1 MSGWQRIG
9 VVISLLWIVV
19 FPIEVLRE
27 HNNSISDL
35 YGQCFQRQMKYFP
48 ERPLD
53 QAHEECA
60 GIFVDFIRPSD
71 LLNVSGHKVVPFFWL
86 IVLLPVAVFWIL
98 GGATL
103 WIIRWVRRGF
113 KGSI

>member
-19 FPIEVLRE
+19 FGIWVLRE
-27 HNNSISDL
+27 HNNSIGRAYS
-35 YGQCFQRQMKYFP
+35 QCLEREMKYFP
-48 ERPLD
+48 ERPFD
-53 QAHEECA
+53 QAGEKCA
-60 GIFVDFIRPSD
+60 YVFVDFIQPSD
-71 LLNVSGHKVVPFFWL
+71 ILNVSGHKIVPFFWL